1 MVNKVIL
8 IGNLGMNPEVHQ
20 FETNSVARFSLAT
33 SDTYIDKNGERQ
45 STTEWHRVVVWGKQA
60 ENAQRYLKKGSKVYV
75 EGKITYN
82 KYTDKNNI
90 ERTATEIKAD
100 LIRYLDSAGGAS
112 AGGGMT
118 DQTASEPSQAGPD
131 PDTTIDDLPF

>member
-8 IGNLGMNPEVHQ
+8 IGNLGMDPEVHQ

-33 SDTYIDKNGERQ
+33 SETYIDKNGERQ
-45 STTEWHRVVVWGKQA
+45 TTTEWHRVVIWGKQA

-75 EGKITYN
+75 EGKITYS
-82 KYTDKNNI
+82 KYTDKNNV

-100 LIRYLDSAGGAS
+100 LIRYLDSAGGS
-112 AGGGMT
+112 STGGST
-118 DQTASEPSQAGPD
+118 TEQPTSVPSQKD
-131 PDTTIDDLPF
+131 SNVDSSVDDLPF